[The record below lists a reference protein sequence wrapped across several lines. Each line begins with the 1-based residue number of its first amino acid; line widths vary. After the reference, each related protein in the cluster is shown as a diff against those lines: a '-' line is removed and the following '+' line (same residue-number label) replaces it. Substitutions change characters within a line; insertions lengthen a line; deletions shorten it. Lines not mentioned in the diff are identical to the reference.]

1 MTSRRNKRLETLE
14 SRAVDRKRQ
23 ERAINLDLPEPGAA
37 ESLETASS
45 AVLMAVAAGDITPGE
60 GQSLTAILEGRR
72 KVLELT
78 DLERRLS
85 ELEEMK

>member
-37 ESLETASS
+37 ESLE
-45 AVLMAVAAGDITPGE
+45 AAGK
-60 GQSLTAILEGRR
+60 QSR
-72 KVLELT
+72 KPSPMSGKRT
-78 DLERRLS
+78 RNGAGMRFWRT
-85 ELEEMK
+85 

>member
-1 MTSRRNKRLETLE
+1 MGGDIQALRLCLDRIVPPRR
-14 SRAVDRKRQ
+14 D
-23 ERAINLDLPEPGAA
+23 RAINLDLPEPGAA

-45 AVLMAVAAGDITPGE
+45 AVLIAVAAGEITPGE

-85 ELEEMK
+85 ELEQMK